1 MSRTSV
7 ASWTAYSLGILL
19 HGSFPK
25 TSVKYIFFFTPFNVG
40 SWGPLIEFYLE
51 SINQK
56 MEHKY
61 VFLLLLYKFN
71 GLWREISPLSLGFFG
86 FVLFCLKVWVSASH
100 EGLGHKDRLWVC
112 HQMGVSSLCSSST
125 GLRPWIFGPQF
136 SLTGVPHGDKTCL
149 LSAPLMITVRVALPS
164 KREAWAVY

>member
-25 TSVKYIFFFTPFNVG
+25 TSVKYIYFFTPFNVG
-40 SWGPLIEFYLE
+40 SWGPLIEFYLV

-61 VFLLLLYKFN
+61 VFLMLLYEFN
-71 GLWREISPLSLGFFG
+71 GLWREISPLSLGFLG
-86 FVLFCLKVWVSASH
+86 LCCFVLKCEFLHLTKA
-100 EGLGHKDRLWVC
+100 LGIRTDLRVC

-149 LSAPLMITVRVALPS
+149 LSAPLMITVRAALPS
-164 KREAWAVY
+164 EREAWAVY